1 MKMTKLRS
9 KQGQTIVEYVI
20 IVAIVAIA
28 AIAIIGLFSDT
39 LRNKFGGAIVELG
52 GDQDAA
58 DDALDEKSVDKLQDL
73 GDQFED

>member
-1 MKMTKLRS
+1 MKMSKIRN

-39 LRNKFGGAIVELG
+39 LRNKFGGAVVELG
-52 GDQDAA
+52 GDQNAA
-58 DDALDEKSVDKLQDL
+58 DNALDEKSVDKLKDL
-73 GDQFED
+73 GDEFEE